1 MLSLSLL
8 TPIHTDTCYETKIEK
23 YWYEALYQSKDIQIT
38 SVRFLHFFTT
48 HPITEREEFHNAL
61 HSILGFDTP
70 TIWETSQ
77 TGVLILTENTSE
89 YRLQTALD
97 TLETDFFYILILFCR
112 QTLHPNQS
120 SFSLVSM
127 GTKFIF
133 LSFSY
138 LSKKITYIE
147 QLLLIN

>member
-1 MLSLSLL
+1 MSIAFILL

-61 HSILGFDTP
+61 HSIFGFDTP

-77 TGVLILTENTSE
+77 TGVLILTENISE

-97 TLETDFFYILILFCR
+97 TLETDFLYPYPFCR

-133 LSFSY
+133 LSFS
-138 LSKKITYIE
+138 LFIKENYIH
-147 QLLLIN
+147 